1 MQDISK
7 TWPISLFV
15 CILALLFSIMAMYLI
30 KWFAACLV
38 WSGLVLY
45 ISLLITAGFLLFFGG
60 RGDFSNS
67 RFANTSSG
75 WMEALAY
82 TAWSIAAVSLLLLAC
97 YFKRIHLAVAVI
109 KAAAD
114 FTRDVCEAVLVPIAM
129 FAVMVGFFIYWVF
142 TVSSLLTCGTSSY
155 NSNNVFPSVTLN
167 SGVLGMISGAS
178 FSFYWNC
185 QFAMAFC

>member
-15 CILALLFSIMAMYLI
+15 CILALLFSYPIFLFSIMAMYLI

-82 TAWSIAAVSLLLLAC
+82 TAWSIAA
-97 YFKRIHLAVAVI
+97 Y
-109 KAAAD
+109 
-114 FTRDVCEAVLVPIAM
+114 
-129 FAVMVGFFIYWVF
+129 
-142 TVSSLLTCGTSSY
+142 
-155 NSNNVFPSVTLN
+155 
-167 SGVLGMISGAS
+167 
-178 FSFYWNC
+178 
-185 QFAMAFC
+185 